1 MRVPDRD
8 KMMAEL
14 EERGLSTRVY
24 YSLGKMLLFVRKA
37 EYKLEQEGEDDY
49 L

>member
-1 MRVPDRD
+1 MCLCGFMKQQSRANIPFIEKNDR
-8 KMMAEL
+8 
-14 EERGLSTRVY
+14 
-24 YSLGKMLLFVRKA
+24 SLGKMLLFVRKA